1 MYNLLNWFIGFITNK
16 MILAPII
23 SCTIAQIIKI
33 IVDSYRSGFSKERL
47 YFGGGMPSTHGAG
60 LTSFV
65 IITAAYCGPSS
76 FEFALA
82 LILAVVVLYDEVGVR
97 FESQRQGKA
106 LNNLNYEREEEGKQP
121 LDVIKFKEK
130 IGHTLPELLAGMFIG
145 IVGVV
150 VVYFL
155 PF

>member
-1 MYNLLNWFIGFITNK
+1 MYNLTILLLGFITNK

-23 SCTIAQIIKI
+23 SCIIAQIVKI

-47 YFGGGMPSTHGAG
+47 YFGGGMPSSHAAG
-60 LTSFV
+60 LTAFV
-65 IITAAYCGPSS
+65 IITAGYCGTSS

-130 IGHTLPELLAGMFIG
+130 IGHTLHELLAGMLIG
-145 IVGVV
+145 IVCGII
-150 VVYFL
+150 VYFL